1 MPGRRPE
8 RPSITIFS
16 PSESPLV
23 MIQNLPTLS
32 CGDLTLLGRAVRGH
46 HEEARHAAGIAL
58 NGQLGHEEGPLLRA
72 HIQKGAHVHAREKDG
87 VGIREDGAQ
96 QHHARALVHADISE
110 SELTL
115 PAVKIVCFQPD
126 AHGHAVVRGRRQQ
139 ARLEFFP
146 EVHNGQA

>member
-8 RPSITIFS
+8 RPSITTFS
-16 PSESPLV
+16 PSESPLL

-32 CGDLTLLGRAVRGH
+32 PVVGRAVRGY
-46 HEEARHAAGIAL
+46 HEEARHAARIAL